1 MLMEK
6 QPSSNMPTLYKTA
19 RRKQNTLLVPKYKH
33 PSTTSRQSSTIIS
46 GSCAPT
52 ALLLLLLLLLPPPPL
67 QTALLFLVDFALP
80 KGTADAAVAAG
91 VLLRADDV
99 APAAF
104 LPTACFFFG
113 RVTSLTSV
121 GDAWTPFMRSAGNF
135 ASISS
140 PESISSPCPIG
151 VRA

>member
-19 RRKQNTLLVPKYKH
+19 RRKKNTLLVPKYKH

-52 ALLLLLLLLLPPPPL
+52 AQLLLLLLLPPPPL